1 VHAYPLF
8 ISEGREM
15 NSYKVKRLVEQI
27 YSYFSPHIK
36 KNRRPPIYARDVL
49 PSLKASRATIIK
61 ARRLLGI
68 TPQKVAGKS
77 RWSYPRF
84 TVDQALGREK
94 KHKYLCSNPD
104 CPMYKFE
111 RFSVDVSEKKIRC
124 PACNGKRVQQVN
136 SSLQD
141 VIELREE
148 IKSNG
153 YDAPATYLVKAL
165 NRINRTRLYAAKHE
179 LGIIHYR
186 DASNTFRWALVSD
199 EVKKWLDETF
209 KSGTVLRFSVLM
221 LRAKKKG
228 WTSEFMLEHCRKET
242 SIQKVIID
250 HKICWRENP
259 ANIVRNPSVSDI
271 EPELPD
277 TGGVISGEDDPAYLD
292 LQGNVL
298 DTNEPD
304 YLSPNKDDRARRWYF
319 LFNGAKRSHK
329 TKGYYTRYRNQ
340 MEDKYPEEY
349 KELSDKYV
357 DAEEEVKRLR
367 EKIKDLEGRIG

>member
-1 VHAYPLF
+1 
-8 ISEGREM
+8 M
-15 NSYKVKRLVEQI
+15 NSYKVKCLVEQI
-27 YSYFSPHIK
+27 YSHFLPHIK

-49 PSLKASRATIIK
+49 PSLSASKATIIK

-68 TPQKVAGKS
+68 IPHKVAGKS
-77 RWSYPRF
+77 RWSYPKF

-94 KHKYLCSNPD
+94 KHHYLCSNHD

-111 RFSVDVSEKKIRC
+111 RFTVPASQKKIRC
-124 PACNGKRVQQVN
+124 PACNGKKVQQVS

-141 VIELREE
+141 VFELREE
-148 IKSNG
+148 IKANG

-165 NRINRTRLYAAKHE
+165 NRINRTRLYAAKRE

-186 DASNTFRWALVSD
+186 DADNTFRWVLISD
-199 EVKKWLDETF
+199 EVKDWLTETF
-209 KSGTVLRFSVLM
+209 KSGAILRFEVL
-221 LRAKKKG
+221 LARAKKKG

-242 SIQKVIID
+242 SIEKKWVD
-250 HKICWRENP
+250 GKLCWRENP
-259 ANIVRNPSVSDI
+259 ANIIRKSQIDI
-271 EPELPD
+271 APELPD
-277 TGGVISGEDDPAYLD
+277 TGGLISSEDDPQYLD
-292 LQGNVL
+292 LQGDVL

-319 LFNGAKRSHK
+319 LFDGAKRSSK
-329 TKGYYTRYRNQ
+329 TRTHYTKYRNQ
-340 MEDKYPEEY
+340 MEEKYPEEY

-367 EKIKDLEGRIG
+367 AEVKELKERVK